1 MAIIIN
7 YYVKAQNKRFSHQSK
22 GEYKHEASHC
32 LWFLLAISAAGPN
45 IPTFVKAP
53 TPTRTCVAPVK
64 KGDHAFVLI

>member
-1 MAIIIN
+1 MW
-7 YYVKAQNKRFSHQSK
+7 AQNKRCSHQSE

-32 LWFLLAISAAGPN
+32 LWFLLTISAAAAAGPN
-45 IPTFVKAP
+45 IFVKIPTFVKAP